1 MTTTPDRSGPPTTA
15 FAAPWESSYGRP
27 DVPGDSSTDLD
38 ATDQTDETPARTR
51 HIVDRFDGAAGLF
64 VLRLV
69 TAAIFG
75 IRGLQKLQH
84 LDITQQ
90 QFAQIGIPS
99 ANTMALVT
107 GIAEVAIAL
116 ALVFGVAI
124 RAAGIGIVAIS
135 VGALVN
141 VKWTTG
147 NVFTTAQPGFAGE
160 LELLLA
166 GVGVAL
172 IGLGGGGWGV
182 DRRFRRR

>member
-1 MTTTPDRSGPPTTA
+1 MSTTPEQSGPQTTA
-15 FAAPWESSYGRP
+15 FPTQRESTYGRP
-27 DVPGDSSTDLD
+27 DVPRTSSDLD
-38 ATDQTDETPARTR
+38 ADDSDLGPTRTR
-51 HIVDRFDGAAGLF
+51 HVVDRFDGAAGLI

-69 TAAIFG
+69 TAVIFG

-84 LDITQQ
+84 LDITRQ
-90 QFAQIGIPS
+90 QFTQLGIPY

-107 GIAEVAIAL
+107 GIAELAIGL

-124 RAAGIGIVAIS
+124 RAAGIGIVIIAA
-135 VGALVN
+135 GALAY
-141 VKWTTG
+141 VKWKTGNIFTTG
-147 NVFTTAQPGFAGE
+147 QPGFAGE

-166 GVGVAL
+166 AVGVAF